1 MGWLSPMKYE
11 GPRVNLAAYRATS
24 RAARDWATAHGV
36 SRVKASK
43 AVADTTRHL
52 VDEEYLSNNYG
63 SGNITRILQGLTE
76 RLRTGDRSGRI
87 RNNGQNWT
95 LKGAGI
101 ETFGRFVG
109 NNPNTH
115 TIPYGKLPRG
125 AVVKPRVAA
134 ARSKAKTRKGVSVE
148 GPRTYQEHT
157 VEDLFG
163 TLSEPRRQYY
173 M

>member
-1 MGWLSPMKYE
+1 LGGLIMGKYIWPTPIKPV
-11 GPRVNLAAYRATS
+11 GPKVNLSEYRATS

-36 SRVKASK
+36 SRIKASK

-63 SGNITRILQGLTE
+63 SGNITRMLQGLTE

-95 LKGAGI
+95 LKGAAT

-109 NNPNTH
+109 DNPNTH

-125 AVVKPRVAA
+125 TVVKPRVAA
-134 ARSKAKTRKGVSVE
+134 ARAKAAKY
-148 GPRTYQEHT
+148 GPR
-157 VEDLFG
+157 G
-163 TLSEPRRQYY
+163 
-173 M
+173 